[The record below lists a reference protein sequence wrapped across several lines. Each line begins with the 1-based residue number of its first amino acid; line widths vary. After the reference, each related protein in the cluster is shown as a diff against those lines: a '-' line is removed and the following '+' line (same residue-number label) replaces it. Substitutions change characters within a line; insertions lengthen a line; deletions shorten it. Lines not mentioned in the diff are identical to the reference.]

1 MSSVGP
7 NSESTAAWYIGT
19 TTNKKYFI
27 FIFCLLQNN
36 WVFVEMNVGEL
47 DSNGVPE
54 PLALVNWFT
63 INEVKKTSSYLVWR
77 GDDQVWPTSIFVGE
91 TYLDWSCGE
100 VART

>member
-7 NSESTAAWYIGT
+7 SSESTAAWYIGT

-63 INEVKKTSSYLVWR
+63 INEVKKTSSYLV
-77 GDDQVWPTSIFVGE
+77 
-91 TYLDWSCGE
+91 
-100 VART
+100 